1 MSADTAPIVLPA
13 ANPYVGPRA
22 FRRDERLP
30 NRQQAARE
38 LADLVIAE
46 RVVLLHAPSG
56 AGKTSLIQAAV
67 ARMLRS
73 DGFAPTP
80 PARVDKPPP
89 ARGNRYVHS
98 VGVDLLGAEAPDLA
112 DLTLTE
118 IVERIEPPLL
128 DGTARV
134 LILDQLEE
142 ILALDPTD
150 RDAKDEFFRQL
161 GAALADGTLWALLAV
176 REDYMGGFDRYLRF
190 LPGRLRARFR
200 LDFLD
205 HDEALAAVNTPAGEQ
220 RVTFVDGAAESLVD
234 RLARARVDRP
244 GGGDDWLKSPYV
256 EPFQLQVVCRTLW
269 RVTSARAG
277 ETFREIGPADV
288 DRVDID
294 RALSRYY
301 SHALAELERDLGVEQ
316 RAVRDWFE
324 RDLITSRR
332 FRAQTTRA
340 PVPGELGVRVLD
352 ALEDAY
358 LVRADTRAGTT
369 WYELAHDRLITA
381 VLDAN
386 QAWRHA
392 TLDPWQVAA
401 YEWRRNQRQRA
412 FLLTGDA
419 LRRAPQP
426 AAAGLADLE
435 REFLVRSR
443 DEAGLAD
450 ARGVTNRLAI
460 LAAAEAVV
468 IVVLAVLLV
477 VLT

>member
-38 LADLVIAE
+38 VADLVIAE

-73 DGFAPTP
+73 DGFVPTP
-80 PARVDKPPP
+80 PARVDKQPT
-89 ARGNRYVHS
+89 ASGNRYVHS
-98 VGVDLLGAEAPDLA
+98 VGVDLLGAETPGLA
-112 DLTLTE
+112 ELTLAE
-118 IVERIEPPLL
+118 IVERMEPPLL
-128 DGTARV
+128 DGAARV
-134 LILDQLEE
+134 LVLDQLEE
-142 ILALDPTD
+142 VLALDPTD
-150 RDAKDEFFRQL
+150 GPAKEEFFRQL

-176 REDYMGGFDRYLRF
+176 REDYMGGLDKYLRF
-190 LPGRLRARFR
+190 LPGRLRARYR

-205 HDEALAAVNTPAGEQ
+205 HGEALAAVRTPAGEQ
-220 RVTFVDGAAESLVD
+220 RVSFVDGAAESLVD

-244 GGGDDWLKSPYV
+244 GGGDDWLRSPYV

-269 RVTSARAG
+269 RVASARAG
-277 ETFREIGPADV
+277 ESFREIGMADV
-288 DRVDID
+288 DLVDID

-301 SHALAELERDLGVEQ
+301 SHALTELERELGVSQ
-316 RAVRDWFE
+316 RIVRDWFE
-324 RDLITSRR
+324 RDLITARR
-332 FRAQTTRA
+332 FRAQTTRS
-340 PVPGELGVRVLD
+340 PVPGELGARVLD

-358 LVRADTRAGTT
+358 LIRIDSRAGTT
-369 WYELAHDRLITA
+369 WYELAHDRLINA

-386 QAWRHA
+386 QSWRHA

-450 ARGVTNRLAI
+450 ARGVTNRLAL